1 MLKIKI
7 KNMFQNIRHW
17 LSFVFKFKHI
27 NLIKEACISYPYDFD
42 NYFRLERAKL
52 VQMLEYFQI
61 SDIVET
67 SKIVRDLKVCINLL
81 DIILGNTTVIDA
93 SATGIM
99 WPKDGEK
106 FYNRDINTNNMFRFI
121 SIKHESYYM
130 DNLDEYYIEK
140 AKHLYFEI
148 LKNRIFTWWD

>member
-17 LSFVFKFKHI
+17 LSFVFKFKHV
-27 NLIKEACISYPYDFD
+27 NLIKEACVSYPYDFD

-61 SDIVET
+61 SVIVET
-67 SKIVRDLKVCINLL
+67 SKIVRDLKICINLL
-81 DIILGNTTVIDA
+81 DIILENTTVIDA

>member
-1 MLKIKI
+1 
-7 KNMFQNIRHW
+7 MFQNIRHW
-17 LSFVFKFKHI
+17 LSFVFKFKHV
-27 NLIKEACISYPYDFD
+27 NLIKEACVSYPYDFD

-61 SDIVET
+61 SVIGET
-67 SKIVRDLKVCINLL
+67 SIIVRDLKICINLL
-81 DIILGNTTVIDA
+81 DIILENTTVIDA

>member
-1 MLKIKI
+1 
-7 KNMFQNIRHW
+7 MFQNIRHW
-17 LSFVFKFKHI
+17 LSFVFKFKHV
-27 NLIKEACISYPYDFD
+27 NLIKEACVSYPYDFD

-52 VQMLEYFQI
+52 VQMLEYFQL
-61 SDIVET
+61 SVIVET
-67 SKIVRDLKVCINLL
+67 SKIVRDLKICINLL
-81 DIILGNTTVIDA
+81 DIILENTTVIDA

>member
-1 MLKIKI
+1 M
-7 KNMFQNIRHW
+7 
-17 LSFVFKFKHI
+17 
-27 NLIKEACISYPYDFD
+27 
-42 NYFRLERAKL
+42 
-52 VQMLEYFQI
+52 VQMLEYFQLSVI
-61 SDIVET
+61 AET
-67 SKIVRDLKVCINLL
+67 SKIVRDLKICINLL
-81 DIILGNTTVIDA
+81 DIILENTTVIDK

-106 FYNRDINTNNMFRFI
+106 FYNRHINTNNMFRFI
-121 SIKHESYYM
+121 SKKYESFYT

>member
-1 MLKIKI
+1 
-7 KNMFQNIRHW
+7 MFQNIRHW
-17 LSFVFKFKHI
+17 LSFVFKFKHV
-27 NLIKEACISYPYDFD
+27 NLIKEACVSYPYDFD

-106 FYNRDINTNNMFRFI
+106 FYNRNINTNNMFRFI
-121 SIKHESYYM
+121 SIKHDSYYI

>member
-1 MLKIKI
+1 
-7 KNMFQNIRHW
+7 MFQNIRHW

-52 VQMLEYFQI
+52 VQMLEYFQL

-67 SKIVRDLKVCINLL
+67 SKIVSDLKICINLL
-81 DIILGNTTVIDA
+81 DIILGNTTVIDT

-99 WPKDGEK
+99 WPKEGEK

-121 SIKHESYYM
+121 PKIHESFYT